1 MPHDSIRS
9 GDDHGW
15 LVTPRALT
23 TLATIVSLIYALHQP
38 VRWVMQVAATV
49 DMLGARV
56 AALEGEV
63 ARERERRDTLDS
75 ALAALASHGDPGVAR
90 PSGRTH

>member
-1 MPHDSIRS
+1 MPHDSMRS

-23 TLATIVSLIYALHQP
+23 TLATVVSLIYALHQP

-49 DMLGARV
+49 DALGARV

-63 ARERERRDTLDS
+63 AREREYRAS
-75 ALAALASHGDPGVAR
+75 VESELAAIAAQGDSGNAR
-90 PSGRTH
+90 PPSRRR